1 MRRKKKEEHKK
12 KKINW
17 KKCWNTIIHSRFWG
31 ISWRKIVAPL
41 GLSALCAG
49 ILIWLVA
56 CIPYLN
62 TWFGMIVS
70 TTPEWYMEAYYNT
83 VNNVRTSPEECSD
96 IVILDVNEAIT
107 RQDIADLIGIAAES
121 NPKVIGVDCAFSTSE
136 SYSQEQTEYLIHTIA
151 QLPDSCPIAF
161 AYIMDE
167 QSAIPDTLMRHNGFV
182 NFLGF
187 YDYKPFYDNI
197 PHLAVEMAH
206 LAGNDIN
213 QIDPS
218 SFLVNYRTKN
228 FFSLPIYSD
237 FRDSDY
243 MDYICSCITGKI
255 VIIGGVT
262 NRLDM
267 HRTPFKISSEGD
279 YIAGSEIVAYALSSI
294 LSATTPNKDAFY
306 TQSPYYHHYTRC
318 PKWLDALW
326 TILFTILYLLI
337 YWAIDSQQQKYKFIA
352 MLKPLWLFTII
363 ILTLFIA
370 ILITATCY
378 YVPMVLFFGLMT
390 VFGGFWYDVF
400 NNNPIQS

>member
-1 MRRKKKEEHKK
+1 MLQKKSN
-12 KKINW
+12 NW
-17 KKCWNTIIHSRFWG
+17 KKWWKTIINSRFLG
-31 ISWRKIVAPL
+31 ISWRKIFAPL

-49 ILIWLVA
+49 ILIWLVG

-62 TWFGMIVS
+62 TWFGVIVS

-83 VNNVRTSPEECSD
+83 INNIRTSPEECSD
-96 IVILDVNEAIT
+96 IVILDINEAIT
-107 RQDIADLIGIAAES
+107 RQDIADLISIVAES
-121 NPKVIGVDCAFSTSE
+121 NPKAVGVDCAFSTSE
-136 SYSQEQTEYLIHTIA
+136 SYSQEQTEYLIQTIA
-151 QLPDSCPIAF
+151 QLPDSFPIAF
-161 AYIMDE
+161 AYIMTE
-167 QSAIPDTLMRHNGFV
+167 QSAIPDSLMRYKGFV

-213 QIDPS
+213 QINPS

-237 FRDSDY
+237 FRDPGY
-243 MDYICSCITGKI
+243 MEYIQSCTTDKI

-267 HRTPFKISSEGD
+267 HRTPFLISNKD
-279 YIAGSEIVAYALSSI
+279 NYIAGSEIVAYALSSI
-294 LSATTPNKDAFY
+294 LSATTPNRDAFY
-306 TQSPYYHHYTRC
+306 TQSSYYHHYTRC

-326 TILFTILYLLI
+326 TVLFTILYLLI
-337 YWAIDSQQQKYKFIA
+337 YWAIDGQQQKHKYIA
-352 MLKPLWLFTII
+352 MLKPLWLFVMI
-363 ILTLFIA
+363 ILTLFLA
-370 ILITATCY
+370 ILVTATCY
-378 YVPMVLFFGLMT
+378 YVPMVLFFVLMT
-390 VFGGFWYDVF
+390 VFEGFWYDVF